1 MLVLLTCMSWSRAL
15 ASESFRPHELVD
27 RRERARRKSGATSTL
42 DANEDASKPVEKY
55 CHTKSGDITEK
66 KKRTNSNEPSRDL
79 SIKYTSSS
87 GTSYTYASLLTLLL
101 FP

>member
-1 MLVLLTCMSWSRAL
+1 MSWSRAL

-42 DANEDASKPVEKY
+42 DANEDASKPVEEY
-55 CHTKSGDITEK
+55 CHTKSRDITKRKKK
-66 KKRTNSNEPSRDL
+66 KKRTNSNEPSRVL
-79 SIKYTSSS
+79 SIKYTSGSR
-87 GTSYTYASLLTLLL
+87 TSYTYASLLTLLL